1 MFLLDATFSQDTVL
15 DTYLVYEDDN
25 PIKPSFFSF
34 GSGEFKIQVKK
45 SPTEAFVSSDG
56 NSVQIV
62 DIENIDV
69 PTKISC
75 VGATTEKEGEM
86 I

>member
-45 SPTEAFVSSDG
+45 KS
-56 NSVQIV
+56 N
-62 DIENIDV
+62 
-69 PTKISC
+69 
-75 VGATTEKEGEM
+75 
-86 I
+86 